1 MRNLL
6 IPVLGLALGCVFAG
20 PTSSI
25 ANAATY
31 GSQATHATTHTMKP
45 KSVAYTTHGKACH
58 ATKTHSCKPARKAHK
73 HAATY

>member
-6 IPVLGLALGCVFAG
+6 IPVLGLALASLFAG

-31 GSQATHATTHTMKP
+31 GSSATHAATHAMKP
-45 KSVAYTTHGKACH
+45 KNMAYTSHGKVCH
-58 ATKTHSCKPARKAHK
+58 ATKGRPCKPARKAHK
-73 HAATY
+73 HTTT